1 MIDVDAAA
9 LAKHVEV
16 VEGTALLRQD
26 DTVREFKITEL
37 PSKFI
42 RWQLDYKASI
52 YDAIEKDQYVAF
64 NAGHFP
70 VVGTWDK
77 DSQVPNLANK
87 GAPGAT

>member
-42 RWQLDYKASI
+42 RWQLDYNHHRLHSSLDYQTPAAFAARCSSSVRPTASLQ
-52 YDAIEKDQYVAF
+52 K
-64 NAGHFP
+64 NTGP
-70 VVGTWDK
+70 MNP
-77 DSQVPNLANK
+77 DSL
-87 GAPGAT
+87 T

>member
-52 YDAIEKDQYVAF
+52 YDAIEK
-64 NAGHFP
+64 GSP
-70 VVGTWDK
+70 MRIK
-77 DSQVPNLANK
+77 LALPRLSWRCK
-87 GAPGAT
+87 LEGMSSYWRSPLPT